1 MVERSRRCVVDV
13 ARVITPLSQSRW
25 GGAGL
30 AQVRCAVNRRGL
42 LRRKIGLCVFTEQLN
57 IALTELVLGFFQDGG
72 DVPPG
77 WRGVWMTT
85 RVV

>member
-30 AQVRCAVNRRGL
+30 AQVRCAVNRQGLVRRKNWPVRVRGAASGRGL
-42 LRRKIGLCVFTEQLN
+42 SAGLGLR
-57 IALTELVLGFFQDGG
+57 
-72 DVPPG
+72 PG
-77 WRGVWMTT
+77 WWRGVWMITH
-85 RVV
+85 VV

>member
-1 MVERSRRCVVDV
+1 MVERSKRCVVDV
-13 ARVITPLSQSRW
+13 VRVITPLSQSRW

-30 AQVRCAVNRRGL
+30 VQVRCAVNRQGL
-42 LRRKIGLCVFTEQLN
+42 LRRKNWSVRAHQELH
-57 IALTELVLGFFQDGG
+57 IARTELVLGFFQDGG